1 MALSA
6 AAAHHRA
13 RIAALSRDRS
23 ADDPELV
30 DARRDLAATRL
41 EEHVAKVLATAPP
54 LTQEQRG
61 RIASL
66 LRVNPHRPQADHA
79 DLGITDR
86 LADAIGGDA

>member
-1 MALSA
+1 MSSPSIEDHVREIVA
-6 AAAHHRA
+6 A
-13 RIAALSRDRS
+13 
-23 ADDPELV
+23 
-30 DARRDLAATRL
+30 
-41 EEHVAKVLATAPP
+41 APP
-54 LTQEQRG
+54 LTASQRA